1 MSSTEAAGGRK
12 AGSSRPH
19 VPSLSRHWG
28 AYYRRVHEGV
38 NYRLRNLAGGRF
50 AHHCRPASA
59 VILLTELCN
68 ARCLH
73 CNIWQNRGK
82 EDSPTFEQWKTVVAD
97 LRSWLGPI
105 HVVFTGGEALLRPFT
120 PDLTAYASGLGLFV
134 EVLTHGYWDD
144 QARVE
149 RLALAR
155 PGRITMSIDGIG
167 ETHSLV
173 RGRPVFWDKSL
184 RSLTLL
190 TRLRQEHNLPYAIRL
205 KTVIMSHNL
214 HDVANVARFAADNG
228 CEVLYQPIEQNYN
241 TEEDPRWWEHTDN
254 WPKDPGR
261 AVAAVGE
268 LVRLKRAGL
277 PIANTL
283 TQLEV
288 MIPYFRDPD
297 AMRIAVQSHTSHERR
312 QNCAALTTLQL
323 QANGDVTVCNGAP
336 RVGNVKHAPIRE
348 IWEKRPRYW
357 EQGCCLEKRRSE
369 AEKITYSVSV

>member
-1 MSSTEAAGGRK
+1 MPQRWS
-12 AGSSRPH
+12 
-19 VPSLSRHWG
+19 
-28 AYYRRVHEGV
+28 AYYRRIHEAV
-38 NYRLRNLAGGRF
+38 NYRLPTFAGGRF

-59 VILLTELCN
+59 VILLTERCN

-82 EDSPTFEQWKTVVAD
+82 EDSPTFEQWKAVLDD

-120 PDLTAYASGLGLFV
+120 PSLAAYGSGLGLFV
-134 EVLTHGYWDD
+134 EVLTHGCWDD
-144 QARVE
+144 QARME

-155 PGRITMSIDGIG
+155 PGRITVSVDGIG

-173 RGRPVFWDKSL
+173 RGRPGFWEKTL

-190 TRLRQEHNLPYAIRL
+190 KRLRAEQNLAYAIRL
-205 KTVIMSHNL
+205 KTVVMSHNL

-228 CEVLYQPIEQNYN
+228 MEVFYQPIEQNYN
-241 TEEDPRWWEHTDN
+241 TKEDSRWWERTGN
-254 WPKDPGR
+254 WPQDPAR
-261 AVAAVGE
+261 AVAAVEE
-268 LVRLKRAGL
+268 LIRLKREGL
-277 PIANTL
+277 PIVNSV

-288 MIPYFRDPD
+288 MLPYFRNPD
-297 AMRIAVQSHTSHERR
+297 AMRLAVQSHTAHERK
-312 QNCAALTTLQL
+312 QVCSALGMLQL
-323 QANGDVTVCNGAP
+323 QANGDVTICTGVPA
-336 RVGNVKHAPIRE
+336 VGNIKTTPIRE

-369 AEKITYSVSV
+369 AEKVTYARPV